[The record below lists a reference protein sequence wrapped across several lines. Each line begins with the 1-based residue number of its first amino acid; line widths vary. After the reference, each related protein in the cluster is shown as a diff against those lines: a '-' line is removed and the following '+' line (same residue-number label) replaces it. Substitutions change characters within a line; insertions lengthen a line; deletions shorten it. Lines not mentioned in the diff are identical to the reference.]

1 MTAKAAMSIFLIH
14 QILLL
19 CTHTLLWVP
28 IAKYDT
34 LTMGYIQLEST
45 YIYNYLLVNMHEIQ
59 LGFKEL
65 LRAIRD
71 KAAEKALLFW

>member
-1 MTAKAAMSIFLIH
+1 M
-14 QILLL
+14 
-19 CTHTLLWVP
+19 
-28 IAKYDT
+28 
-34 LTMGYIQLEST
+34 
-45 YIYNYLLVNMHEIQ
+45 YNYLLVNMCEIQ